1 MAKCIPA
8 IVVGA
13 LIAVSFGPQS
23 ADSFT
28 NGGMKARASVRNRGK
43 MLFMVELP
51 SAEKSAKALSDYMA
65 KSHEEKLRA
74 VREVEQKKEE
84 EIGALKKELADLK
97 AKGEGSGQIVQAAVL
112 PEGSKEEILAKL
124 QSYQKFMADYIIK
137 AQEAKLA
144 AVRAAEVATSK
155 KYEEKLLLL
164 GGATPPP
171 APAPA
176 ALPPAAAAAAPK
188 LFTDRNA
195 HVVAAAKAGKS
206 RWGDEEVAK
215 AGVVSVSAAAAPPA
229 PAKPPPPAA
238 YPASTPPEVV
248 AADHGLSADGG
259 VGGPSLAERIA
270 QGTSISFADLVTV
283 ASSPIYDKRN
293 AMVAAAG
300 VAGKSRWGDAEI
312 GRATELAG
320 NAIAS
325 GADVIAEVEA
335 ADHGL
340 RADGGVGGPSLSERV
355 NLGALLLN
363 KQ

>member
-1 MAKCIPA
+1 MDKASRRGPPAASPKAGSQVGKGKNKGMEPEPKAASAGPEEVTPEQAAK
-8 IVVGA
+8 
-13 LIAVSFGPQS
+13 
-23 ADSFT
+23 
-28 NGGMKARASVRNRGK
+28 
-43 MLFMVELP
+43 
-51 SAEKSAKALSDYMA
+51 
-65 KSHEEKLRA
+65 
-74 VREVEQKKEE
+74 
-84 EIGALKKELADLK
+84 KKELADLK

-176 ALPPAAAAAAPK
+176 ALPPAAAAAPK

-270 QGTSISFADLVTV
+270 QGTSISFADLATV

>member
-1 MAKCIPA
+1 M
-8 IVVGA
+8 
-13 LIAVSFGPQS
+13 
-23 ADSFT
+23 
-28 NGGMKARASVRNRGK
+28 
-43 MLFMVELP
+43 
-51 SAEKSAKALSDYMA
+51 
-65 KSHEEKLRA
+65 
-74 VREVEQKKEE
+74 
-84 EIGALKKELADLK
+84 
-97 AKGEGSGQIVQAAVL
+97 
-112 PEGSKEEILAKL
+112 
-124 QSYQKFMADYIIK
+124 
-137 AQEAKLA
+137 
-144 AVRAAEVATSK
+144 
-155 KYEEKLLLL
+155 
-164 GGATPPP
+164 
-171 APAPA
+171 
-176 ALPPAAAAAAPK
+176 
-188 LFTDRNA
+188 
-195 HVVAAAKAGKS
+195 
-206 RWGDEEVAK
+206 
-215 AGVVSVSAAAAPPA
+215 
-229 PAKPPPPAA
+229 
-238 YPASTPPEVV
+238 

-270 QGTSISFADLVTV
+270 QGTSISFADLATV

>member
-1 MAKCIPA
+1 
-8 IVVGA
+8 
-13 LIAVSFGPQS
+13 
-23 ADSFT
+23 
-28 NGGMKARASVRNRGK
+28 
-43 MLFMVELP
+43 
-51 SAEKSAKALSDYMA
+51 
-65 KSHEEKLRA
+65 
-74 VREVEQKKEE
+74 
-84 EIGALKKELADLK
+84 
-97 AKGEGSGQIVQAAVL
+97 
-112 PEGSKEEILAKL
+112 
-124 QSYQKFMADYIIK
+124 MADYIIK

-176 ALPPAAAAAAPK
+176 ALPPAAAAPK

-215 AGVVSVSAAAAPPA
+215 AGGVSTAAAPPA

-270 QGTSISFADLVTV
+270 QGTSISFANLSTV
-283 ASSPIYDKRN
+283 ASSPLYDKRN